1 MKIALCFSGQPRYLK
16 EAYSGIYSNLIEKYS
31 PDVFVHTWWD
41 ESMADKKMELSTTLS
56 YNRTY
61 YWEKNTINM
70 IKKLYLPKKIFY
82 QPQINFKIYDNVNY
96 ELCNP
101 QSVHSMFYSLEK
113 SNKLKKKYEEDNNF
127 VYDVVI
133 RCRFDTLFDKF
144 DINFYDIDMSY
155 INCHV
160 MNHNIPNDQFAISNS
175 KNMDKYSSVYSNLEQ
190 YQKFG
195 WTGFIGERLL
205 KYHMDLNNL
214 NWNNSNLKN
223 KLQVGIIKK

>member
-41 ESMADKKMELSTTLS
+41 ESMSNKKMELSTTLS

-61 YWEKNTINM
+61 YWEKNTID
-70 IKKLYLPKKIFY
+70 IIEKLYSPKKIFY
-82 QPQINFKIYDNVNY
+82 QPQIKFKIYDNVNY

-101 QSVHSMFYSLEK
+101 QSVHSMFYSLEE

-127 VYDVVI
+127 VYDTVI
-133 RCRFDTLFDKF
+133 RCRFDILFNAF
-144 DINFYDIDMSY
+144 DINFYDINLSY

-160 MNHNIPNDQFAISNS
+160 MNNNFPNDQFAISTS

-223 KLQVGIIKK
+223 KLQVDIIKK